1 MSFSACV
8 QDVSASYH
16 SIENQRRSVEGE
28 GAVVRAEL
36 VDASRALEEL
46 TQQAS
51 KIAAVLAEWQTDSAG
66 ESSVRV
72 VQRRVQNSSASA
84 AALAEEVAAARRRT
98 QNLLKRVASSGSTAQ
113 KAVPAAWNKASG
125 GIASTA
131 ATLASTEQR
140 VAELKL
146 SVDRLSQA
154 SQTLAHRVHALQ
166 QQLQSFSNSTA
177 DKQKTLA
184 ELRASLS
191 QAQSTSTALVDR
203 LVALDPMDSLAREH
217 AQCAATI
224 RKLQSRIASVRS
236 ETSGMETQILAI
248 DVS

>member
-1 MSFSACV
+1 MSYSACV
-8 QDVSASYH
+8 QDVSASFH
-16 SIENQRRSVEGE
+16 SIEKQRRAVEGE
-28 GAVVRAEL
+28 STAVRAEL
-36 VDASRALEEL
+36 IDASRCLEEL

-51 KIAAVLAEWQTDSAG
+51 SIAAVLAQWRTDAG
-66 ESSVRV
+66 ESSARV
-72 VQRRVQNSSASA
+72 VQRRVHTSSASA
-84 AALAEEVAAARRRT
+84 TALAEEVAAARRRM
-98 QNLLKRVASSGSTAQ
+98 QDLSKRVASSGSTAK
-113 KAVPAAWNKASG
+113 KAVPRVWDKAAG

-140 VAELKL
+140 ISELK
-146 SVDRLSQA
+146 SSTDRLSQA
-154 SQTLAHRVHALQ
+154 SQVLAHRAHALQ

-191 QAQSTSTALVDR
+191 QAQATSTGLVDR
-203 LVALDPMDSLAREH
+203 LMSLDPMESLAREH
-217 AQCAATI
+217 DRCAATI

-236 ETSGMETQILAI
+236 ETSGLETQILAI